1 MERDDLTGVSR
12 EELLELVRRQ
22 QAELAAR
29 EAAIERRDEKIRE
42 LEEELSQFRRPAKT
56 PENSSVPPSQGQ
68 KANRIE
74 RRGRKLGPKRGHVG
88 VSRMPLIRGFS
99 LVALTQQVKL
109 TRYDSRIRGMRS
121 EPDVVVECR
130 PSACGGCGEPLPQ
143 TGGRRV
149 GRSQVIELPSCEPVV
164 TEAWQYALTC
174 AHCGVLTAGTYPAGL
189 EPRRTFGPGIEALL
203 SYLHER
209 HHVGYER
216 LVELCRDVFGLAIS
230 QGGVENAL
238 RRLVDRARPTYAA
251 IRETVRGSPV
261 INSDETSARVAG
273 RTHWQWTFQTPEAS
287 YHLIA
292 PSRSGE
298 VIDAFLD
305 GVEPA
310 VWGSDLSA
318 PQVLTVAGAHQICHS
333 HQARDLTFAAEADTG
348 EEQLWARELRH
359 VFGRAIRLHHE
370 REQVTPAT
378 FARRRTRIENATER
392 LVFDRYVAPKTEA
405 ARLQQRY
412 RTHRDS
418 LYVFLHRA
426 ACPERSERVE
436 PTNNSSERDL
446 RSSVIHR
453 KVIGGYRSAWGA
465 EASAIRTIILAT
477 ACKQGKNLLDAFL
490 AIAGPSP
497 LQAIPAR
504 A

>member
-1 MERDDLTGVSR
+1 MERDELGGLSR

-22 QAELAAR
+22 QEALAER

-42 LEEELSQFRRPAKT
+42 LEAELSQFRRPMKT
-56 PENSSVPPSQGQ
+56 PENSSVPSSRGQ
-68 KANRIE
+68 KANRVE
-74 RRGRKLGPKRGHVG
+74 RRGRKPGPKRGHVG
-88 VSRMPLIRGFS
+88 
-99 LVALTQQVKL
+99 A
-109 TRYDSRIRGMRS
+109 SRIRS
-121 EPDVVVECR
+121 EPAMVVECR
-130 PSACGGCGEPLPQ
+130 PRACDGCGEPLPE

-149 GRSQVIELPSCEPVV
+149 GRSQVIELPSFEPVV
-164 TEAWQYALTC
+164 IEGWQYAMTC
-174 AHCGVLTAGTYPAGL
+174 THCGVRTAGTYPAGL

-251 IRETVRGSPV
+251 IGETVRGSPV

-273 RTHWQWTFQTPEAS
+273 RTQWQWTFQTPEAS
-287 YHLIA
+287 YHVIA
-292 PSRSGE
+292 PSRGGE
-298 VIDAFLD
+298 VIDAFLG
-305 GVEPA
+305 GVEPE
-310 VWGSDLSA
+310 VWGSDLYA
-318 PQVLTVAGAHQICHS
+318 PQMLTSATEHQICHS
-333 HQARDLTFAAEADTG
+333 HQARDLTFASEADTG
-348 EEQLWARELRH
+348 DERIWALDLRH

-370 REQVTPAT
+370 RDQVTPET
-378 FARRRTRIENATER
+378 FARRRLLIENATDR

-412 RTHRDS
+412 RTHRVS
-418 LYVFLHRA
+418 LYVFLHRDD
-426 ACPERSERVE
+426 VE

-446 RSSVIHR
+446 RPSVIHR
-453 KVIGGYRSAWGA
+453 KVIGGFRSAWGA
-465 EASAIRTIILAT
+465 EASAIRTSILAT
-477 ACKQGKNLLDAFL
+477 ARKQGQNLLDAFL

-497 LQAIPAR
+497 LQAGPAR
-504 A
+504 V